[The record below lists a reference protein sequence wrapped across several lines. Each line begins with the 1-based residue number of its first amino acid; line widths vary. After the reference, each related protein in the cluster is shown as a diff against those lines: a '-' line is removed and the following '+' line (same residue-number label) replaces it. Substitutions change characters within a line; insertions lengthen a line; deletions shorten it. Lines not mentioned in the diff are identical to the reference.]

1 MLTILSLDRC
11 VMEIN
16 IEEYYRKYGPMVYR
30 RCMAILKDEDRAS
43 DAMQDVFVKLLRYK
57 NRLTHKYP
65 SSLLYTIATNICL
78 NIIKSEKRISGSE
91 IDDILHTV
99 ACYNEGESRVIAEDY
114 LKKIFKDEKPGTKEI
129 AVMFY
134 IDKMKLQEIADISG
148 LSVSGVRKRISK
160 VRRVASEYREEFH
173 E

>member
-1 MLTILSLDRC
+1 
-11 VMEIN
+11 MEIN
-16 IEEYYRKYGPMVYR
+16 IEEYYRKYGPMVFR
-30 RCMAILKDEDRAS
+30 RCMALLKDEDRAA

-57 NRLTHKYP
+57 DRLKHKYP

-78 NIIKSEKRISGSE
+78 NIIKSEKRMVNTDV
-91 IDDILHTV
+91 DDILHMV
-99 ACYNEGESRVIAEDY
+99 ACYDQGEDRVIADDY
-114 LKKIFKDEKPGTKEI
+114 LKRIFREEKPGTKEI

-134 IDKMKLQEIADISG
+134 IDKMKLQEIADVSG

-160 VRRVASEYREEFH
+160 VRRIASEYREEFH